1 MELKIDRTT
10 KHVQIFNEDLG
21 DSIKLP
27 MVLIPAGEFLMGSP
41 PTEEGHQARESPQHR
56 VAIGQPF
63 FMGQTPITQ
72 AQWRRVAKMPQ
83 INCELSLDPARF
95 QRDNLPVESISW
107 LAAQEFCNRLSIHTN
122 RRYRLPSEAEWE
134 YACRA
139 GTTSPFHFG
148 ETIDS
153 SIANYQAVD
162 EKIGETLYLGKYGS
176 GKLGEYQHKTTPIR
190 SFGVTNDFGLSDMH
204 GNVWEWCEDDWH
216 DNYKGAPLDG
226 SAWLNSRRKKS
237 DRKILRGGSWL
248 NYPNRCR
255 SAIRYKYVTDN
266 LLDLIGF
273 RVVYAPAR
281 TP

>member
-1 MELKIDRTT
+1 MELKIDRTP
-10 KHVQIFNEDLG
+10 KHIQIFNEDLG
-21 DSIKLP
+21 NSIKLP
-27 MVLIPAGEFLMGSP
+27 MVLIPAGEFLMGSL
-41 PTEEGHQARESPQHR
+41 PTEEGHQTRESPQHR

-72 AQWRRVAKMPQ
+72 AQWQRVAKLPQ
-83 INCELSLDPARF
+83 INHELSLDPARF
-95 QRDNLPVESISW
+95 KGDSLPVENVSW
-107 LAAQEFCNRLSIHTN
+107 LDAQEFCDRLSIHTQ

-153 SIANYQAVD
+153 RIANYQAVD
-162 EKIGETLYLGKYGS
+162 KKIGETVYSGKYGS
-176 GKLGEYQHKTTPIR
+176 GELGQYRQKTTPVG
-190 SFGVTNDFGLSDMH
+190 SFGVTNDFGLYDMH

-216 DNYKGAPLDG
+216 DNYKGASEDG
-226 SAWLNSRRKKS
+226 SAWLNPKRKKS
-237 DRKILRGGSWL
+237 DEKILRGGSWDF
-248 NYPNRCR
+248 NPDFCR
-255 SAIRYKYVTDN
+255 SAYRYGDITDFQYN
-266 LLDLIGF
+266 VIGF